1 MMRVLIDTDP
11 GIDDAMA
18 IYWAAAAPEIEIAG
32 ITTVFGNVS
41 SRIAGRNALRLLEAA
56 GVEAPVA
63 EGAWQPLVLPPFE
76 PTWRIHGREGF
87 GTVPAELPAGKVVDE
102 AADDMLLR
110 MTAEAPGELTLV
122 ALGPLTNV
130 ASALRRDPDF
140 AGRLAGLVIMGGS
153 VDAGGNITPHAE
165 ANLYHDPHAA
175 EIVFA
180 SGAPIRM
187 VGLDVTHQILCAA
200 SDFANIAHRSPVI
213 GGQIQEMSL
222 HYLKFYESVGRFD
235 GCALHDPAA
244 MIAAVAPDLFEWRK
258 TPIRVVTEG
267 EASGRTLADPAC
279 GAPPVAVAMGVDADA
294 VRHRFIETLAMLP

>member
-1 MMRVLIDTDP
+1 MRVLIDTDP

-41 SRIAGRNALRLLEAA
+41 SRIAARNALRLLEGA

-63 EGAWQPLVLPPFE
+63 EGAWQPLMLPPFE

-87 GTVPAELPAGKVVDE
+87 GTLPAEIPLGKAVDE

-130 ASALRRDPDF
+130 ASAMRRDPDF

-153 VDAGGNITPHAE
+153 VDGGGNITPHAE

-175 EIVFA
+175 QIVFA

-187 VGLDVTHQILCAA
+187 IGLDVTHLILCAA

-213 GGQIQEMSL
+213 GGQIQEMSA

-258 TPIRVVTEG
+258 TAIRIVTEG
-267 EASGRTLADPAC
+267 EASGRTVADPAC
-279 GAPPVAVAMGVDADA
+279 GSPPVSVAMGVDADA
-294 VRHRFIETLAMLP
+294 VRRRFIETLAVLP